1 MKLIK
6 YVTIGL
12 FFVACKNSNEPNG
25 KIEIPTEKHTIWTE
39 KTELFVE
46 FPALIVGEKSRF
58 ATHLTRL
65 NDHQP
70 IGSGELKISLLKN
83 GKGIESKVDNPSSA
97 GIFTPTLVPQKS
109 GLYQLVFDIKA
120 DSFSDRIVMRNVQ
133 VFENSKT
140 AIAALSKM
148 NDEHSGGITFLK
160 EQAWKMS
167 FKTEIVTKSI
177 MREAV
182 STVGIWRT
190 PANQTSTQTATV
202 TGTINFVDNLL
213 KGTKVKKGDLLM
225 TLSSEN
231 FAYNNLS
238 SELEKARIKYNNSR
252 ADFERKKALFEAKI
266 ITQSEYEKVQQKY
279 LLAKADYKT
288 LQLGY
293 AKKGK
298 KVFAPFDGFVQN
310 IWVENGD
317 FAEQGKPLI
326 TLSKNKS
333 KSLEVLL
340 NSSYADKLSSLAK
353 VWYKNEQGKW
363 SGNTEIEAIS
373 KEVSSQNPMLLV
385 FVKVN
390 DSINKTLGTMSEVVL
405 EFGEPELVVS
415 IPESAILEDYGKYA
429 VIVQLEGE
437 RFEKR
442 DVKIGKQ
449 NGDKVEIVK
458 GLSSDEIIV
467 TEGAFQIKMA
477 SLSGQVPEHGHAH

>member
-1 MKLIK
+1 MKQIK
-6 YVTIGL
+6 YFAIFLL
-12 FFVACKNSNEPNG
+12 FMACKNTNEPSS
-25 KIEIPTEKHTIWTE
+25 KTKIPTERHTIWTE

-46 FPALIVGEKSRF
+46 FPALIVGKESRF
-58 ATHLTRL
+58 VAHLTML
-65 NDHQP
+65 NGHQP
-70 IGSGELKISLLKN
+70 ICSGELKISLLKN
-83 GKGIESKVDNPSSA
+83 GKGIESKIDNPSSE
-97 GIFTPTLVPQKS
+97 GVFILTLVPQKS
-109 GLYQLVFDIKA
+109 GFYQLVFDIKT
-120 DSFSDRIVMRNVQ
+120 DSISDRIVMRNIQ
-133 VFENSKT
+133 VFENNEI
-140 AIAALSKM
+140 AISELSKID
-148 NDEHSGGITFLK
+148 DEHSASITFLK

-167 FKTEIVTKSI
+167 FETEIVTKST
-177 MREAV
+177 MRDALN
-182 STVGIWRT
+182 TVGIWRT

-202 TGTINFVDNLL
+202 TGTINFVGNLL
-213 KGTKVKKGDLLM
+213 KGMKVKKGDLLM
-225 TLSSEN
+225 TLNSEN
-231 FAYNNLS
+231 FVYNNLS
-238 SELEKARIKYNNSR
+238 AELEKARIRYKNSKS
-252 ADFERKKALFEAKI
+252 DFERKKALFDAKI

-279 LLAKADYKT
+279 LLAEADYKT

-293 AKKGK
+293 TAKGK

-326 TLSKNKS
+326 TLTKNKN

-340 NSSYADKLSSLAK
+340 NSSYADELNNLAK

-390 DSINKTLGTMSEVVL
+390 DSINKTLGTMSEVIL
-405 EFGEPELVVS
+405 EFGKPQLVVS
-415 IPESAILEDYGKYA
+415 IPESAILEDYGKYS

-437 RFEKR
+437 HFEKR
-442 DVKIGKQ
+442 NVKIGKQ
-449 NGDKVEIVK
+449 NGNKIEIIE

-467 TEGAFQIKMA
+467 TKGAFQIKMA